1 MLAKGAVSEETVKL
15 PPSRKRKRQSQPKQ
29 EDGEESYILSE
40 EEESVEEESVEE
52 EQCETKVCR
61 P

>member
-15 PPSRKRKRQSQPKQ
+15 PPSRKRKRQGQSKQ
-29 EDGEESYILSE
+29 EDGEESYMP
-40 EEESVEEESVEE
+40 SVEEESVEE

>member
-15 PPSRKRKRQSQPKQ
+15 PPSRKRKCQSQFKQ
-29 EDGEESYILSE
+29 EDGEESYMPSE
-40 EEESVEEESVEE
+40 KEESVEE
-52 EQCETKVCR
+52 EQYETKVCR